1 MATLNDITKKTKTL
15 ADVISKKAAKF
26 APKKTG
32 TLRDA
37 LIRENNFNTMVE
49 FGPAS
54 TQTKISKNITFTY
67 NYAPDG
73 APYGMF
79 WNDPTVSY
87 QVRNQTTGNKDK
99 INFAQ
104 QALNDPS
111 IDSLFNDLSDNI
123 AEMVAN
129 GLKDS
134 INDLDKD

>member
-1 MATLNDITKKTKTL
+1 MATLNDITKKTRTL
-15 ADVISKKAAKF
+15 ADVISQKASRF
-26 APKKTG
+26 APVKTG
-32 TLRDA
+32 NLQRALR
-37 LIRENNFNTMVE
+37 RENNFDTMVE
-49 FGPAS
+49 FGPANS
-54 TQTKISKNITFTY
+54 KTKISKNITFTY